1 MSKPSKLKLK
11 RLKSGLTQYEL
22 SLSTGIVQ
30 PRLSLIENGLLEP
43 TKEQLEAINKGLDN
57 EH

>member
-1 MSKPSKLKLK
+1 MSKPGKLKLK

-43 TKEQLEAINKGLDN
+43 TKEQLEAIIKGL
-57 EH
+57 E